1 MFSPVPMM
9 RLSVVV
15 LNRDERAA
23 LRKLGELGT
32 VQLIR
37 TRAGADTAPLAPH
50 DRSGELARCD
60 RLLAGLGDLR
70 RSLEIPS
77 LAKEPTEPPEI
88 TLDQAEENL
97 RAIEEHAGSL
107 LKHRHYLLQRWGE
120 LTAVCEAVSSYQGME
135 IPLGPPGQFS
145 FLHFVTGSLPEENLD
160 QLQKEV
166 GDSMVLLPLPKQK
179 GRLPLIALT
188 NRRNRL
194 ALESALQQ
202 AGFLRETLPAIE
214 GATVDT
220 LSEESH
226 RERERVAVE
235 LEQAR
240 KEMRVIAAA
249 AVRPLAEIEQLA
261 NVERSLLE
269 AEQNFPRTEAA
280 VLLTGWIPAA
290 DAPAVE
296 QGLREITGARCAIE
310 TTAPENL
317 PEQQVPVLL
326 RHPWLLRPFEML
338 VAGYG
343 LPKYQELEPTLF
355 VAISYVLMF
364 GMMFG
369 DAGQGAVL
377 AIGGLIVLL
386 VGRTAKTRDVGLLL
400 LFSGLAGVG
409 FGIIYGSYFGLTQLK
424 KYALWH
430 DPLEGDP
437 INLMF
442 TGIGIGILMI
452 SLGLILNIINRF
464 RCGDVIGGFLDK
476 FGAVGALFYWGMLV
490 LITKHTVIQS
500 SGLANLA
507 LLLFLALP
515 ITAWVLKAPIECA
528 LNRRTGHLTK
538 PGSDL
543 FAAITESVVEVFEA
557 LLVYLASTISFV
569 RLAAYAMSH
578 AALLMA
584 TFVMAAEVER
594 IPVGGNLLSVLVI
607 ILGNLVTIV
616 LEGTIASVQ
625 ALRLE
630 YYEFFGKFLSGTGQP
645 FKPFCLLKGAK

>member
-386 VGRTAKTRDVGLLL
+386 VGRAAKTRDVGLLL

-538 PGSDL
+538 PSSEL
-543 FAAITESVVEVFEA
+543 VAAITESVVGVFEA
-557 LLVYLASTISFV
+557 LLVYLANTISFV

-578 AALLMA
+578 AALLTA

>member
-386 VGRTAKTRDVGLLL
+386 VGRAAKTRDVGLLL

-538 PGSDL
+538 PGSGL

-557 LLVYLASTISFV
+557 LLVYLANTISFV